1 MGRRLVVADH
11 KKAKHAIKR
20 VARFMGYLIQTVIG
34 RATGVLL
41 TLDWT
46 DPQDGVHQIVAL
58 NLRAHGRALPLA
70 WVTAHKD
77 GLKDQIAIRG
87 GIVSTRC
94 NLRARWA
101 PRHPSGRLRLRPL
114 RSVGTGL
121 FAPRVRS
128 KSAFGAGD
136 GHTLPPGPPL
146 SRVRGSPRGQAGL
159 CRVEWSSIATASTQV
174 PGI

>member
-20 VARFMGYLIQTVIG
+20 VARFMGYLIQTAIG
-34 RATGVLL
+34 RATEVLL

-77 GLKDQIAIRG
+77 RVLEHYAGNQCIETHRVKQSRG
-87 GIVSTRC
+87 KNRDVQFTKPFSE
-94 NLRARWA
+94 LY
-101 PRHPSGRLRLRPL
+101 PL
-114 RSVGTGL
+114 TERRFVY
-121 FAPRVRS
+121 
-128 KSAFGAGD
+128 
-136 GHTLPPGPPL
+136 
-146 SRVRGSPRGQAGL
+146 Q
-159 CRVEWSSIATASTQV
+159 
-174 PGI
+174 